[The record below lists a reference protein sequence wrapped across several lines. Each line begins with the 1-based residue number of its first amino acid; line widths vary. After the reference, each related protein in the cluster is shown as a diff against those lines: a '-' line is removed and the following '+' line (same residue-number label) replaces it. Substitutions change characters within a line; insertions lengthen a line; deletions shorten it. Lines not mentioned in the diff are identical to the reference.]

1 MRRPTEAIPLARTWG
16 RLTHSWLHG
25 SDGGGAARAATP
37 LPVALALAGPGRA
50 RERRM
55 FFTTPVFFA
64 VHPAP
69 PSLATRSNRVR
80 SASLLKRTSSSR
92 G

>member
-37 LPVALALAGPGRA
+37 LPVALALAG
-50 RERRM
+50 REKDGCFSPLQFSLRS
-55 FFTTPVFFA
+55 TPPR
-64 VHPAP
+64 PA
-69 PSLATRSNRVR
+69 
-80 SASLLKRTSSSR
+80 
-92 G
+92 